1 MSIKLIAIISTFFL
15 ITISQGYA
23 QSKSEQEKQ
32 RERLEK
38 KFIEDQNDRILEFV
52 KQLNA
57 DDFQK
62 EIIKQKIQSYYQAKK
77 AIATTELKYFEKEE
91 QLKSLD
97 INHFADIK
105 DIVSEDTMISI
116 KNFTQNNNSEIKNLT
131 NYYEESIY
139 INHYIITIYKFYFC
153 TN

>member
-62 EIIKQKIQSYYQAKK
+62 EIIKQKIQSYYQEKK
-77 AIATTELKYFEKEE
+77 AIETTELKYFEKEE

-105 DIVSEDTMISI
+105 DIVSEDTMNAI
-116 KNFTQNNNSEIKNLT
+116 KNFTQNNNSEIKKQKKKRNKKS
-131 NYYEESIY
+131 N
-139 INHYIITIYKFYFC
+139 
-153 TN
+153 